1 MPIRKFTDTI
11 KYYCIKSL
19 YDCGFA
25 KKSYLQAEDKKKY
38 CDCYPYLFS
47 NNLTKDDEL
56 SNSLYYRHIAAK
68 KLFSWSNI
76 NF

>member
-38 CDCYPYLFS
+38 CDCYPYFFLV
-47 NNLTKDDEL
+47 T
-56 SNSLYYRHIAAK
+56 
-68 KLFSWSNI
+68 
-76 NF
+76 